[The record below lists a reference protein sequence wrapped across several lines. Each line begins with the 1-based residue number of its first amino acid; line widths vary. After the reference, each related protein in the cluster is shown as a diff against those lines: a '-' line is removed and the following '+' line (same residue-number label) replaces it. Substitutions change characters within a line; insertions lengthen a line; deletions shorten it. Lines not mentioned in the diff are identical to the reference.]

1 MCILVTYLS
10 ASFVF
15 LDPFAVL
22 SRRRHRLFLK
32 RGLSRIVCGATC
44 KEVMEQRNFLPN
56 VRAEGVMF
64 LNSTLC
70 FYPILYPPN
79 FFNYTLRNSFLPV
92 INKCESSVAK
102 TQTTGGITRGTVE
115 SRSSFSHTET
125 TTKILKMDEGDRWNG
140 QNINNRGNRNG
151 NIGILK
157 GNNLLEHS
165 REPSGSIIGPE
176 VTLSWLMIQGHQYA
190 PNEGPVR
197 KEDYLGPKKPCFPS
211 PILQGQL
218 PEQ

>member
-102 TQTTGGITRGTVE
+102 TQTTLGDNRRDRKRSEVVFHTPRLLQKYRRWMKETGGMGRTSITGETEMETLGFLREIIFWSIVGSQVE
-115 SRSSFSHTET
+115 VSSA
-125 TTKILKMDEGDRWNG
+125 LK
-140 QNINNRGNRNG
+140 
-151 NIGILK
+151 
-157 GNNLLEHS
+157 
-165 REPSGSIIGPE
+165 
-176 VTLSWLMIQGHQYA
+176 
-190 PNEGPVR
+190 
-197 KEDYLGPKKPCFPS
+197 
-211 PILQGQL
+211 
-218 PEQ
+218 